1 MSSQT
6 YKDERVP
13 TELVQDHDS
22 VGTPVPLYNPLTG
35 KHDLKFEA
43 HKSFYRTPTLVS
55 IWATAPY
62 LHNNSVGVYTGDPSV
77 AGRMAAYEDGM
88 TKLLSPEL
96 RLGAKSIKV
105 TTEDSTLPDVFSMLK
120 VLMPEFSDL
129 PGMELDLMR
138 VPKGTPINLLMNVH
152 PKDIKAVLQAYVDGV
167 LQGQP
172 RTKFAELRVQHH
184 DVAMKRMTEKMLEV
198 NMAPDFIEDRGHIY
212 GHELSDQDK
221 RALIEYM
228 KYF

>member
-6 YKDERVP
+6 YKDERVQ
-13 TELVQDHDS
+13 TELVQDRDS
-22 VGTPVPLYNPLTG
+22 EGAPVPLYNPLTG
-35 KHDLKFEA
+35 KHDLKFED
-43 HKSFYRTPTLVS
+43 HKSFYRTPPLVS

-96 RLGAKSIKV
+96 RLGTKSIKV
-105 TTEDSTLPDVFSMLK
+105 TTEDSRLPDVFSMLK

-172 RTKFAELRVQHH
+172 RTKFAELRVQNH
-184 DVAMKRMTEKMLEV
+184 DLAMKRMTEKMLEV
-198 NMAPDFIEDRGHIY
+198 NMAPTSSRTAGTPMGMSSVIRT
-212 GHELSDQDK
+212 SVP
-221 RALIEYM
+221 
-228 KYF
+228 